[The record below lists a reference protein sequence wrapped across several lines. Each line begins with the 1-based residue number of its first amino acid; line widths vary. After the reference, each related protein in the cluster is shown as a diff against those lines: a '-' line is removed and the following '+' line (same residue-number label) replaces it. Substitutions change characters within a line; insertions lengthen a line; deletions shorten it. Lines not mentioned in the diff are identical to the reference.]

1 MTWPQDWQTNVLFL
15 LRWGHLLA
23 GITWIGLLYFFNL
36 VNVPFMK
43 AIEAPIKGKVTIQLM
58 PRALWWFRHA
68 AWVTVLVGFIYYG
81 FIIVPGDPAGNTHAV
96 VVHWLLIS
104 ILAWV
109 AVWGILTPLKGAMNK
124 GPVVGFLIAIVALVH
139 ACLIVHLNG
148 GPGHSSRSV
157 SIGIGGG
164 YGLIM
169 MLNVWG
175 IIWRNQK
182 KILAWTGDNVAKGT
196 AMPPEAA
203 NLARQAFLASRTN
216 TWLSLPMLFFMGTA
230 SHYAIFGS

>member
-1 MTWPQDWQTNVLFL
+1 MPDARATLEIL
-15 LRWGHLLA
+15 LRWAHLLA

-43 AIEAPIKGKVTIQLM
+43 AIEAPIKGKVTLQLM

-68 AWVTVLVGFIYYG
+68 AWVTVLVGFIYYA
-81 FIIVPGDPAGNTHAV
+81 FIIVPGDPAGDTHRVVLIWLVVSVLAWAV
-96 VVHWLLIS
+96 VN
-104 ILAWV
+104 A
-109 AVWGILTPLKGAMNK
+109 ILTPVKGALNK
-124 GPVVGFLIAIVALVH
+124 GPVVGILIALVAIVH
-139 ACLIVHLNG
+139 AALIVKLCG
-148 GPGHSSRSV
+148 GDGHSSRSV

-182 KILAWTGDNVAKGT
+182 KILAWTGDNVARGT

-203 NLARQAFLASRTN
+203 TLARRAFLASRTN
-216 TWLSLPMLFFMGTA
+216 TWLSVPMLFFMGAA
-230 SHYAIFGS
+230 SHYAIFGA

>member
-1 MTWPQDWQTNVLFL
+1 MPDAGATLEIL
-15 LRWGHLLA
+15 LRWVHLLA

-43 AIEAPIKGKVTIQLM
+43 AIEAPIKGKVTLQLM

-68 AWVTVLVGFIYYG
+68 AWVTVLVGFIYY
-81 FIIVPGDPAGNTHAV
+81 FIIVHGDPAGNTHAV
-96 VVHWLLIS
+96 VLILLVVS
-104 ILAWV
+104 VLAW
-109 AVWGILTPLKGAMNK
+109 AVVNAILTPVKGALNK
-124 GPVVGFLIAIVALVH
+124 GPVVGVLIALVAIVH
-139 ACLIVHLNG
+139 AALIVKLCG
-148 GPGHSSRSV
+148 GDGHSSRAV

-182 KILAWTGDNVAKGT
+182 KILAWTGDNVARGT
-196 AMPPEAA
+196 PMPPEAA
-203 NLARQAFLASRTN
+203 TLARRAFLASRTN
-216 TWLSLPMLFFMGTA
+216 AWLSVPMLFFMGAA
-230 SHYAIFGS
+230 SHYPIFGA

>member
-1 MTWPQDWQTNVLFL
+1 MPDTQATLEIV
-15 LRWGHLLA
+15 LRWFHFLA

-43 AIEAPIKGKVTIQLM
+43 ALEAPIKGKVTIQLM

-68 AWVTVLVGFIYYG
+68 AWVTVLVGFIYWA
-81 FIIVPGDPAGNTHAV
+81 FIIVPGDPAGNTHYV
-96 VVHWLLIS
+96 VLSWIVVS
-104 ILAWV
+104 VLAWC
-109 AVWGILTPLKGAMNK
+109 AVWAILTPLKGALNK
-124 GPVVGFLIAIVALVH
+124 GPVLGVLIAIVAAVH
-139 ACLIVHLNG
+139 ACLIVHLDG
-148 GPGHSSRSV
+148 GPGHSSRAV

-169 MLNVWG
+169 MMNVWG

-216 TWLSLPMLFFMGTA
+216 AWLSLPMLFFMGTA